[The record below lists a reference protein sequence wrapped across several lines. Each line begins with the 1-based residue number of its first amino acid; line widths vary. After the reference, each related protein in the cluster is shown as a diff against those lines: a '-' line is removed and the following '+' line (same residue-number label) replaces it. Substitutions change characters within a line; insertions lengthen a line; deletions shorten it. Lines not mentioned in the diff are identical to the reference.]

1 MSFSSCFFCKPV
13 LTRPIAKTSKP
24 EARTSNNRELHALV
38 VAFHFVIIRYIRM
51 YQSSRVNLNP
61 RVGLWVKPL
70 STPHFV
76 LASAHV
82 ITLLSAVRS
91 YPNNYVSS
99 HEKACHC
106 RAPYICLVRIRICCR
121 RVTGR
126 SPFAS
131 CAHLEATVVQE
142 KHRCCNYYN
151 CIQHCGRH
159 PSSLPPHSFGGHM

>member
-1 MSFSSCFFCKPV
+1 
-13 LTRPIAKTSKP
+13 
-24 EARTSNNRELHALV
+24 
-38 VAFHFVIIRYIRM
+38 M

-61 RVGLWVKPL
+61 WVGLWVRPL
-70 STPHFV
+70 FTSRFV

-82 ITLLSAVRS
+82 IALLSAVRS

-99 HEKACHC
+99 HEKTCHC
-106 RAPYICLVRIRICCR
+106 RAPYIYLVRIRICCG

-131 CAHLEATVVQE
+131 RAHLEATVVQE
-142 KHRCCNYYN
+142 KHRCFNYYN

-159 PSSLPPHSFGGHM
+159 PSLAPILSVVTCSNEDKQTVPDVVGILPETQDFDV